1 MAICC
6 ALNSII
12 SISAIGIFLIHDR
25 CELNFTAHNIY
36 DAYKCATVVPNE
48 RGTCH
53 EAVKPFQPSGM
64 QDASKTIAL
73 GCTAHVN
80 VNFFLYGM

>member
-1 MAICC
+1 MVQLLCQ
-6 ALNSII
+6 
-12 SISAIGIFLIHDR
+12 R
-25 CELNFTAHNIY
+25 TA
-36 DAYKCATVVPNE
+36 
-48 RGTCH
+48 GTNA